1 MPQKRDGRLPSLL
14 SLAIKL
20 GVILVASIS
29 CSKLT
34 AAHQR
39 SRALYRELEAE
50 YARQQERLL
59 VARRS
64 FHERFQVD
72 PEDRAGQFQGG
83 QWIVSNHQRVV
94 WDASDDSGQSAAG
107 SP

>member
-1 MPQKRDGRLPSLL
+1 MSSKRDEYLLSLL
-14 SLAIKL
+14 SLGIKL

-39 SRALYRELEAE
+39 TRILSRELEAE
-50 YARQQERLL
+50 YARQQKYLL

-64 FHERFQVD
+64 LDELFQID
-72 PEDRAGQFQGG
+72 HGDRVKRRQGG
-83 QWIVSNHQRVV
+83 QWTVPNRQRVI
-94 WDASDDSGQSAAG
+94 WDSS
-107 SP
+107 